1 METLGQ
7 RLRILRQRRVWT
19 QYDLAAAAGL
29 PQATINRIENGRN
42 QPRVSTVRKLAD
54 ALGIDPAQL
63 AFGEAPDQLG
73 PVNEK
78 GGVN

>member
-1 METLGQ
+1 L
-7 RLRILRQRRVWT
+7 T
-19 QYDLAAAAGL
+19 QYDLAARTGIAQ
-29 PQATINRIENGRN
+29 PTINRIERGHTT
-42 QPRVSTVRKLAD
+42 PHASTIRKLAV

-63 AFGEAPDQLG
+63 ALGEAPDQLG